1 MIFGDPYRFAIWVD
15 PVPEWSESFLNGF
28 VYIFIKGKMFPDDIR
43 TSTLSVDVF
52 EIIDES
58 SPLVSFPVN
67 EDIFNLKADVAFSS
81 LMSLAYPES
90 SSEDEYPDQKFDF
103 CINIPNVNAS
113 GMQLFAVSNGIDI
126 KILGAKTEQLV
137 ENLATGKNEW
147 EEIDDVLAESVVI
160 PNVEI
165 DNILSS
171 LKEYILPKLKR

>member
-67 EDIFNLKADVAFSS
+67 EDIFNLKADVAFF
-81 LMSLAYPES
+81 LI
-90 SSEDEYPDQKFDF
+90 DVF
-103 CINIPNVNAS
+103 
-113 GMQLFAVSNGIDI
+113 GISRII
-126 KILGAKTEQLV
+126 K
-137 ENLATGKNEW
+137 
-147 EEIDDVLAESVVI
+147 
-160 PNVEI
+160 
-165 DNILSS
+165 
-171 LKEYILPKLKR
+171 